1 MFSLYDGH
9 MYIHICLYEKLFGTL
24 SNTSDFILCILS
36 QVLKS
41 GPGIVF
47 SVSNSMFTAYFLVSP
62 VATDH
67 DLVGFYAES
76 MMMSFGDFMQ
86 LLIMIFHASLPQ
98 SRRPYDGERLTEFF
112 QKKNWKCHQKWC
124 SGMGLMWG
132 TDLA

>member
-62 VATDH
+62 VATDC

-76 MMMSFGDFMQ
+76 MMTSLADFMP

-98 SRRPYDGERLTEFF
+98 
-112 QKKNWKCHQKWC
+112 
-124 SGMGLMWG
+124 
-132 TDLA
+132 